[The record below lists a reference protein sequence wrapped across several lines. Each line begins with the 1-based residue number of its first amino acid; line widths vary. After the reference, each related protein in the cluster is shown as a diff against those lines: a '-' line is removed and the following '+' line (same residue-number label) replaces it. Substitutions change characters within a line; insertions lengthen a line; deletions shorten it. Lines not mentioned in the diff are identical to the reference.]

1 MSLYHKIAEFIME
14 KIKTEEWKK
23 GQLIPSEKEFCEQF
37 QVSRPTVRAA
47 IAYLANQGYLVT
59 VKGKGTFVSKPKIVE
74 DTTVFLESFSKEMA
88 TKGIS
93 VQTEVLEQ
101 RMIAADE
108 EVASKLKVP
117 CGDEVIKIV
126 RLRYVKDSFHEG
138 PIVYNIS
145 YFPKKFSFLLKCN
158 FEEESLTGALTRN
171 HVERH
176 HLEKNIDAVL
186 LEGKIAR
193 ILGVEENG
201 ITKAIKKKG
210 LEILGGER
218 SNAYKDSVLR
228 SKTYQDIYREL
239 KRQFGVNT
247 YKAIKRNQ
255 CDTAVELIS
264 GYTPPY
270 VLAEQIRGCNAQMNM
285 SVN

>member
-1 MSLYHKIAEFIME
+1 MNEMQLFSNPDFGDVRGMLIDGEPWFVGKDVAAALGYVEGKSLANAVANHVDETDKGVTDLMTPGGTQKMVIINESGLYALIFGSRLESAKKFKRWVTSEVLPSIR
-14 KIKTEEWKK
+14 KTGSYGTPKSPLELLE
-23 GQLIPSEKEFCEQF
+23 LHY
-37 QVSRPTVRAA
+37 AA
-47 IAYLANQGYLVT
+47 IKQVNDKVD
-59 VKGKGTFVSKPKIVE
+59 K
-74 DTTVFLESFSKEMA
+74 
-88 TKGIS
+88 
-93 VQTEVLEQ
+93 VQKDL
-101 RMIAADE
+101 DDF
-108 EVASKLKVP
+108 KLDMP
-117 CGDEVIKIV
+117 
-126 RLRYVKDSFHEG
+126 
-138 PIVYNIS
+138 
-145 YFPKKFSFLLKCN
+145 
-158 FEEESLTGALTRN
+158 
-171 HVERH
+171 
-176 HLEKNIDAVL
+176 
-186 LEGKIAR
+186 
-193 ILGVEENG
+193 ILGVEENR

>member
-1 MSLYHKIAEFIME
+1 MNEMQLFSNPDFGDVRGMLIDEEPWFAGKDVAEILGYSNPQKAIRDHVDDEDKTVNDSFTVNGTKVILLNESGLYSLILSSKLPNAKKFKRWVTSEVLPSIR
-14 KIKTEEWKK
+14 KTGSYGTPKSPLELLE
-23 GQLIPSEKEFCEQF
+23 LHY
-37 QVSRPTVRAA
+37 AA
-47 IAYLANQGYLVT
+47 IKQVNDKVD
-59 VKGKGTFVSKPKIVE
+59 K
-74 DTTVFLESFSKEMA
+74 
-88 TKGIS
+88 
-93 VQTEVLEQ
+93 VQKDL
-101 RMIAADE
+101 DDF
-108 EVASKLKVP
+108 KLDMP
-117 CGDEVIKIV
+117 
-126 RLRYVKDSFHEG
+126 
-138 PIVYNIS
+138 
-145 YFPKKFSFLLKCN
+145 
-158 FEEESLTGALTRN
+158 
-171 HVERH
+171 
-176 HLEKNIDAVL
+176 
-186 LEGKIAR
+186 
-193 ILGVEENG
+193 ILGVEENR
-201 ITKAIKKKG
+201 ITKAVKKKG

>member
-1 MSLYHKIAEFIME
+1 MNEMQLFSNPDFGDVRGMLIDGEPWFVGKDVAAALGYGEGKSLANAVANHVDETDKGVTDLMTPGGTQKMVIINESGLYALIFGSRLESAKKFKRWVTSEVLPSIRKTGSYGTHKSPLELLE
-14 KIKTEEWKK
+14 
-23 GQLIPSEKEFCEQF
+23 LHY
-37 QVSRPTVRAA
+37 AA
-47 IAYLANQGYLVT
+47 IKQVNDKVD
-59 VKGKGTFVSKPKIVE
+59 K
-74 DTTVFLESFSKEMA
+74 
-88 TKGIS
+88 
-93 VQTEVLEQ
+93 VQKDL
-101 RMIAADE
+101 DDF
-108 EVASKLKVP
+108 KLDMP
-117 CGDEVIKIV
+117 
-126 RLRYVKDSFHEG
+126 
-138 PIVYNIS
+138 
-145 YFPKKFSFLLKCN
+145 
-158 FEEESLTGALTRN
+158 
-171 HVERH
+171 
-176 HLEKNIDAVL
+176 
-186 LEGKIAR
+186 
-193 ILGVEENG
+193 ILGVEENR
-201 ITKAIKKKG
+201 ITKAVKKKG